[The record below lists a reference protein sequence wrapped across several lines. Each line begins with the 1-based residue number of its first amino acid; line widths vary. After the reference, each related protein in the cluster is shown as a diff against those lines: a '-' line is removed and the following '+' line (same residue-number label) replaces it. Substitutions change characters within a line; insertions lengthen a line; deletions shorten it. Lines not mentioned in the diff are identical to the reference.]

1 MKFTLRATLTTILL
15 SLLGLTVSSLGYS
28 SYRNARFTAEDLS
41 DQILDQT
48 SKLIDSQINDLL
60 HSANEQGR
68 LNLRMMR
75 SGQHTIAEFPLLA
88 RYWVEAMEVHP
99 RITRQSFALE
109 ATGEWFYVCR
119 DEGRLVIGELRCGA
133 SAGKMELTEYEAT
146 GYPGPPTFFDPDMAD
161 RDPRARPW
169 YLAAKA
175 DGRQTWSDTYVLFG
189 GQGEENVPGITC
201 ATPVYAEDG
210 SLFGVLS
217 ASFDVVELSNYL
229 RSLQVGKGGYA
240 FVVECRD
247 DGTRQVIAH
256 KDPEILTRPSRPRA
270 DRRGPT
276 REFVPTAELPDHRV
290 ASFLREVPKG
300 LAPASLRG
308 TERIDFEC
316 EGHRYLGAYSCL
328 STNETPDWLIC
339 IVVPEGDVMA
349 RVQQSNRV
357 TAGVGVCVLLAATL
371 ISLYVS
377 TQVAR
382 PLERLAEVTEEIG
395 RFKLESSPVAH
406 SVVKEVD
413 RLAIA
418 VEETKAS
425 LRSFRKYVPA
435 DLIRIVLA
443 TREEADLGG
452 ERRSMTISFCDLADF
467 TTLSEQLSP
476 EDLLRHLGD
485 YFSPL
490 SSQIL
495 ASGGTVDKYIGDA
508 IMAFWG
514 APALNPNHAI
524 AACTTALRNQATL
537 AELRPRWV
545 AEGMPEL
552 HARIGIHTGEVIVGN
567 IGCLTR
573 LNYTVVGDPV
583 NVASRLEGLGK
594 HYGTGILIGEPTY
607 QEARSAVIAR
617 PVDWVSVKGKSRG
630 LKVYELLALRGEG
643 GPELEQIA
651 SLAEEALDRY
661 RRREW
666 DAAVRLFG
674 EILRI
679 RPEDGPSMML
689 IARCLAFQADP
700 PEDSWD
706 GVHRMASK

>member
-15 SLLGLTVSSLGYS
+15 SLLALTVSSLGYS
-28 SYRNARFTAEDLS
+28 SYRNARFTANDLS

-68 LNLRMMR
+68 LNLRMIR
-75 SGQHTIAEFPLLA
+75 SGQYTIADFPLMA
-88 RYWVEAMEVHP
+88 RYWLEAMDVHP
-99 RITRQSFALE
+99 RIARLSFGLE
-109 ATGEWFYVCR
+109 ATGEWFYVHR
-119 DEGRLVIGELRCGA
+119 IDGKLVVGELRRGA
-133 SAGKMELTEYEAT
+133 SAGKMELSEFDAAR
-146 GYPGPPTFFDPDMAD
+146 YPGRPCFFDPDMTD
-161 RDPRARPW
+161 RDPRTRPW
-169 YLAAKA
+169 YIAAKA
-175 DGRQTWSDTYVLFG
+175 ARCQTWSETYVLFG
-189 GQGEENVPGITC
+189 GRGEENVPGITC
-201 ATPVYAEDG
+201 ATPVYARDG
-210 SLFGVLS
+210 SLLGVLS

-229 RSLQVGKGGYA
+229 RGLKVGERGYA

-256 KDPEILTRPSRPRA
+256 KDPNILTRSA
-270 DRRGPT
+270 QAETNRRGPT
-276 REFVPTAELPDHRV
+276 REFVPTAELADHL
-290 ASFLREVPKG
+290 AAAFLREVPER
-300 LAPASLRG
+300 LDPSALRG
-308 TERIDFEC
+308 TRRIDYEC
-316 EGHRYLGAYSCL
+316 EGVRYLGAYSCL
-328 STNETPDWLIC
+328 SMTDTPDWLIC
-339 IVVPEGDVMA
+339 ILMPEGDVMA
-349 RVQQSNRV
+349 RVDQSNRV
-357 TAGVGVCVLLAATL
+357 TAGVGLCVLLAATL

-395 RFKLESSPVAH
+395 RFQLEASPVAH
-406 SVVKEVD
+406 SIVKEVD

-443 TREEADLGG
+443 TREEAGLGG
-452 ERRSMTISFCDLADF
+452 ERRTMTISFCDLADF

-476 EDLLRHLGD
+476 EDLLRQLGG

-514 APALNPNHAI
+514 APAPNPNHAI
-524 AACTTALRNQATL
+524 AACTAALRNQATL
-537 AELRPRWV
+537 AGLRTRWAAQGLPR
-545 AEGMPEL
+545 L

-594 HYGTGILIGEPTY
+594 HYGTSILIGEPTY
-607 QEARSAVIAR
+607 QEARSSVIAR
-617 PVDWVSVKGKSRG
+617 PVDWVSVKGKTQG
-630 LKVYELLALRGEG
+630 LKVFELLALKEEAT
-643 GPELEQIA
+643 PELEEIA
-651 SLAEEALDRY
+651 GLAEVLQL
-661 RRREW
+661 
-666 DAAVRLFG
+666 RLPSTG
-674 EILRI
+674 GGS
-679 RPEDGPSMML
+679 GPPRSASS
-689 IARCLAFQADP
+689 ARSSGSDP
-700 PEDSWD
+700 RTAP
-706 GVHRMASK
+706 R